1 MGFVDALQLK
11 GRVVDLYMS
20 NGIKLDAARVKDVS
34 PWVIQVTHK
43 DRTKYVNPEYVV
55 MIEVG

>member
-34 PWVIQVTHK
+34 PWVIQV
-43 DRTKYVNPEYVV
+43 RTGPST
-55 MIEVG
+55 